1 MHNDQQF
8 FEQIYK
14 YSGTFFYLSE
24 NHEPAPY
31 SILKK
36 TILDFLKI
44 SESDKNKIWTSFGH
58 LQLINLGIKSNELIR
73 FKQYCIYPED
83 PLDNILALTMGYF
96 CKIWENESD
105 FNEIRDNV
113 IRLIKKTLDKE
124 ISWQTED
131 VCSDKK
137 IFSDIDFSLPKG
149 LYISPSAIPQEL
161 FHKLNSYGIS
171 KWYEISEISELEIIK
186 RFGFSVKAFDF
197 LKCLWSLLPY
207 AKYIAKLIS
216 PIINQ
221 NNICNSFESMVTTW
235 ISNNARR
242 RERDTQV
249 LIKRM
254 GLTPNKQETLDS
266 VAKELRI
273 TRERVR
279 QIESLL
285 VKILKHPSSFEEILP
300 LWIVV
305 ESFLQEVGILSVSE
319 LALQL
324 QSYFKWKQPPYQYA
338 LSYLIIEIGPESVF
352 RKDLYNNGD
361 REFIFAK
368 NFLCNDCIQVCDY
381 LVKVVSNSEEI
392 SLTEATNILNMF
404 CRKQC
409 SRSYKYYFHFTYA
422 FIDFLLISNK
432 KLNEQIRKK
441 DDNLCS
447 INRWN
452 LRYGNFSSLVES
464 ILKSSSRAMH
474 FKEVFDEAKK
484 LRPEDSLLSERYV
497 HAILSGSQKVL
508 LWERGTFLHKE
519 NLAAF
524 PYGLIR
530 EVEDWIAA
538 KLKQDIP
545 FVSVYGAYLAF
556 RDKCVESGIT
566 SEYALYSCL
575 KISGDNF
582 FVFEHFPRIY
592 SKNSIKEKL
601 PIPLVIEEFIKDSNV
616 PVFFADFRKYA
627 VDTLHLKEFMLNQ
640 YLSRV
645 PNIINTKGTYIHTDN
660 LKIKKQELAEIIT
673 YVKSIL
679 AKEKHVSVHKVF
691 KDKRV
696 SCKTAGIDSP
706 ELLFSLLQFY
716 EDDEIEAQKYPQLQL
731 TLEIENDKRRSGIL
745 YEVAT
750 YIKNKHAPC
759 SYQDLEDYF
768 VEKLGYSERTIFF
781 NIAYRDYIYKYL
793 PSCLIHHD
801 TIEWSEEKQIQL
813 GNVALQVY
821 SDAVAAGKC
830 FGLVENIIEMEYDN
844 LPILANG
851 ICWTEMLLVELLNK
865 NNNFKIIGSQKNAF
879 VTLPNKFNIETLE
892 DLLYVILKN
901 DYNGAANLEEFARD
915 LKETGIIKK
924 GITKTMLDNS
934 ERVTISGGEI
944 ILTELIHNAQK
955 A

>member
-1 MHNDQQF
+1 MHNDQKF

-14 YSGTFFYLSE
+14 YSGTLVYLSE
-24 NHEPAPY
+24 NDEPAPY

-58 LQLINLGIKSNELIR
+58 LQFINLGIQPNELIR
-73 FKQYCIYPED
+73 LKQYFIYPED

-105 FNEIRDNV
+105 FNGIRDNV
-113 IRLIKKTLDKE
+113 IQLIKKTLDKE
-124 ISWQTED
+124 VSWQTED
-131 VCSDKK
+131 VCCDKK
-137 IFSDIDFSLPKG
+137 IFSDTNFSLLKG
-149 LYISPSAIPQEL
+149 LYISPSAIPQNL

-171 KWYEISEISELEIIK
+171 KWDEILGISELEIIK
-186 RFGFSVKAFDF
+186 RFGFCVKAFDF

-216 PIINQ
+216 PIIDQ
-221 NNICNSFESMVTTW
+221 NNIWHSFESMVTTW
-235 ISNNARR
+235 ISNNAKRG
-242 RERDTQV
+242 RDIQV
-249 LIKRM
+249 LIQRM
-254 GLTPNKQETLDS
+254 GLTSNKQETLES
-266 VAKELRI
+266 IAKELRI
-273 TRERVR
+273 TREHVR
-279 QIESLL
+279 QIESKL
-285 VKILKHPSSFEEILP
+285 VNMLKRPSYFEELLP
-300 LWIVV
+300 LWIVI
-305 ESFLQEVGILSVSE
+305 ESFLQDVGILSVSE

-324 QSYFKWKQPPYQYA
+324 QSYFKWEQPPHQHA
-338 LSYLIIEIGPESVF
+338 LIYLIIEVGPESVF

-368 NFLCNDCIQVCDY
+368 NFLCNDCIQVYDY
-381 LVKVVSNSEEI
+381 LKKVVSNSEEI
-392 SLTEATNILNMF
+392 SLIEATNILDMF

-409 SRSYKYYFHFTYA
+409 SRDYKYYFHFTHA
-422 FIDFLLISNK
+422 FIDFLLVSNER
-432 KLNEQIRKK
+432 LNEHIRKK
-441 DDNLCS
+441 EDKLYS

-508 LWERGTFLHKE
+508 LWERGTFVHKE

-530 EVEDWIAA
+530 EIEDWIAT
-538 KLKQDIP
+538 KLKQNIP
-545 FVSVYGAYLAF
+545 FVSVSGAFLAF
-556 RDKCVESGIT
+556 KDRCINAGIP

-575 KISGDNF
+575 KMSGDIF

-592 SKNSIKEKL
+592 SKKSIKEKL
-601 PIPLVIEEFIKDSNV
+601 PMPMVIEEFIRESNG
-616 PVFFADFRKYA
+616 PVSLTDLRKYA
-627 VDTLHLKEFMLNQ
+627 VDALHLKEFMLNQ

-645 PNIINTKGTYIHTDN
+645 PNIINTRGTYIHTDN
-660 LKIKKQELAEIIT
+660 LKIKKKELTEIIT
-673 YVKSIL
+673 YVKNIL
-679 AKEKHVSVHKVF
+679 AKEKHISVHKVF
-691 KDKRV
+691 NDKRV

-716 EDDEIEAQKYPQLQL
+716 EDDEIEAQKYPQLRL
-731 TLEIENDKRRSGIL
+731 ALETENNKRRSGIL
-745 YEVAT
+745 YEVAA
-750 YIKNKHAPC
+750 YIKNKHSFC
-759 SYQDLEDYF
+759 TYQELEDYF
-768 VEKLGYSERTIFF
+768 VKKLGYSERTVYFIV
-781 NIAYRDYIYKYL
+781 YRDYIYKYL

-801 TIEWSEEKQIQL
+801 IIEWTEEKQKQL
-813 GNVALQVY
+813 GKVALQVY
-821 SDAVAAGKC
+821 SDAVAAGKYY
-830 FGLVENIIEMEYDN
+830 GLVENIIEIEYDN
-844 LPILANG
+844 LPILAND
-851 ICWTEMLLVELLNK
+851 ICWTEMLLAELLNK
-865 NNNFKIIGSQKNAF
+865 SSNFKVIGSRKNAF
-879 VTLPNKFNIETLE
+879 VTLPNKFNIETFE

-915 LKETGIIKK
+915 LKEIGIIER
-924 GITKTMLDNS
+924 GITKSMLDNS
-934 ERVTISGGEI
+934 EKVTILGGEI
-944 ILTELIHNAQK
+944 ILTELIYNAQK